1 MVRRFAT
8 ALTEVVINEARAM
21 RSTTIDPAS
30 HGHLCLEPELPGHT
44 EAIPHPAE
52 GPEPVVVERHVYSTT
67 LAE

>member
-44 EAIPHPAE
+44 EAIPTQPK
-52 GPEPVVVERHVYSTT
+52 GPNP
-67 LAE
+67 